1 MIPVRCVKA
10 VFATLEWM
18 ALIFVY
24 KWAGHARGLGHEG
37 NEKQSVKHAVR
48 HVLCS
53 VALENVSSSRGR
65 VVKAMD

>member
-1 MIPVRCVKA
+1 
-10 VFATLEWM
+10 M

-24 KWAGHARGLGHEG
+24 KWAGHARELGHEG

-48 HVLCS
+48 HDLCS
-53 VALENVSSSRGR
+53 VALENAGSSRGR